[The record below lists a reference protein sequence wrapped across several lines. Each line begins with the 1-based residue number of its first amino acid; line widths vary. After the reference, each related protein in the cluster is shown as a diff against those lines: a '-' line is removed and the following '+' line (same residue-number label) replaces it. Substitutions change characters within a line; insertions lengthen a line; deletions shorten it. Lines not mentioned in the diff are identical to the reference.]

1 MTLRIAQLPHELRS
15 DETALEPLSP
25 ELVLVDPELARAARA
40 RLAHVNDSLAFQPRL
55 VAVPQVRHGRDEPG
69 EPAEADALQEHP
81 AAVAAGS
88 SHRRWRA
95 VVVASLWMLVGATAA
110 YLFVSGRAVKDD
122 EGGSSAVPPT
132 AAVDAVDRAT
142 APPKRDSHQ
151 TAPPSVRS
159 ETVRRKDQPRPPR
172 ETAPPTRD
180 SYKTVPRSDT
190 SGTVQQKNQRRT
202 QPTPRP
208 QAKPRAQPNPFPTR
222 VFVWPAVAKAT
233 FYKVEFFRHGARI
246 FVAWPSET
254 RLILPLRW
262 TYHGRRFR
270 LTRATYHWRV
280 RPAFGS
286 RSRPR
291 YGIPSTR
298 STLVLR

>member
-1 MTLRIAQLPHELRS
+1 MTLRIAQLPHELTS

-40 RLAHVNDSLAFQPRL
+40 RLAHVDDSLAFRPRL
-55 VAVPQVRHGRDEPG
+55 VAVPQAGDGRDEPG
-69 EPAEADALQEHP
+69 VPADADASHEHP
-81 AAVAAGS
+81 AAVAGG
-88 SHRRWRA
+88 RRWWRA
-95 VVVASLWMLVGATAA
+95 LVVASLWMLLGATAA
-110 YLFVSGRAVKDD
+110 YLFVSSRAVKDD

-132 AAVDAVDRAT
+132 AAVDAADRAT
-142 APPKRDSHQ
+142 APPKRDSHE

-159 ETVRRKDQPRPPR
+159 ETVQQKDQPRPPR

-190 SGTVQQKNQRRT
+190 SGTVQQKKQPRRT
-202 QPTPRP
+202 QPNPRP
-208 QAKPRAQPNPFPTR
+208 QPNLFPTR
-222 VFVWPAVAKAT
+222 VFVWPPVAKAT

-262 TYHGRRFR
+262 TYHGRQFR